1 MKISKRTPWDGVL
14 SSRFAKRELEKGKK
28 RSHLRMRSV
37 VFSSLFV
44 PILSYAASQG
54 HTGATSTGILNV
66 LVGVGDSVRISNLK
80 DVSGVYNG
88 VDDIFGS
95 SPACVYRNATGA
107 YTIKGL
113 GSGSNGQFVVT
124 DGANEVSFSVTY
136 DDGTGSRE
144 LVPGKDLK
152 GRTGADRFSTTCA
165 NTGNNG
171 VVAVGISATD
181 LARVPAGNYVGTL
194 ALIVAPE

>member
-1 MKISKRTPWDGVL
+1 MKIRKRTPWNGVL
-14 SSRFAKRELEKGKK
+14 SSMDAKRALENRKK
-28 RSHLRMRSV
+28 RSPLRMRAV
-37 VFSSLFV
+37 AFSSLLIPMMSF
-44 PILSYAASQG
+44 AASQG
-54 HTGATSTGILNV
+54 HTGAASTGILNV
-66 LVGVGDSVRISNLK
+66 LVGIGDSVRISNLR
-80 DVSGVYNG
+80 DISGVYNG
-88 VDDIFGS
+88 VDDIFGR

-113 GSGSNGQFVVT
+113 GSGNNGQFVVS

-144 LVPGKDLK
+144 LVPGNDLK